1 VHDTNLA
8 GTTLLLRRRSDFAAR
23 FHIPIFF
30 SVAAFRKRKEEEK
43 KGTKKEEKVDLLKPI
58 NLIPKRL
65 MTAWQKG
72 TNMEMRKRRM
82 KKIPR

>member
-1 VHDTNLA
+1 MS
-8 GTTLLLRRRSDFAAR
+8 LLLRRRSDFAAQ
-23 FHIPIFF
+23 FTYQFF

-43 KGTKKEEKVDLLKPI
+43 KGTRKEEKVDLLKPI

-72 TNMEMRKRRM
+72 TNMETRKRRM